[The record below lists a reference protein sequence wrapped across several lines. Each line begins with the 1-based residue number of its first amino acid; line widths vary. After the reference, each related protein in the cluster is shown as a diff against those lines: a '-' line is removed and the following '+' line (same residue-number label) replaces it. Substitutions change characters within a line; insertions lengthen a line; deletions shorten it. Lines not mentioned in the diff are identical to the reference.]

1 MSNIITRSSKE
12 DKRAYLLTK
21 NFKDLSPEEII
32 DKRNYKQLL
41 YRLAKKAEG
50 DEYNKSAME
59 HMRKKRAENKIINAK
74 IIEKEEK
81 IKEENKNISVLL
93 NNKDRVIKILQKENK
108 KLIDKTVIT
117 DNIIPTK
124 PIKNL
129 AATPTIN
136 PDKRS
141 AKINII
147 NNVINN
153 LYSFELS
160 TIQKNLFNNLMNK
173 KPSVTKQKIDESF
186 INLQFLKNDGID
198 DFIKLLVSK
207 YTSHATAKNYLS
219 VFQYFLNILS
229 KFPDFG
235 KKYFE
240 ESYFKLNTVT
250 KSYNKSYTDKKSTGK
265 VEEKRKGLL
274 FDYSPSETIKK
285 LDNFKFK
292 NEMDK
297 LIFAFYV
304 LQPPRRVSDVYIL
317 EITEQTEISKLISK
331 TNNYII
337 INSNGKPTKL
347 IYNSYKTSET
357 YEQQVFPIEDKLSDM
372 IQQFIKNQNM
382 DFKTK
387 RWLFSNNKN
396 TSPSKESSNFS
407 NKIQLI
413 FNSVYDI
420 KSEDGK
426 IKKTGGISV
435 DIIRESSSTY
445 YVKKFSL
452 TPDKLANI
460 AKMQGHSL
468 QKIREYAKN
477 ISFDTDNDIY
487 KNVQQA
493 GIQKTKEEIE
503 RTRQVNKGNK
513 IPIVKVEEIKKEDM
527 KKETLTRRRV
537 II

>member
-12 DKRAYLLTK
+12 DKRSYLLTK
-21 NFKDLSPEEII
+21 NFKDLTPEEII

-41 YRLAKKAEG
+41 YRLAKKSEG
-50 DEYNKSAME
+50 DEYNKSAMM
-59 HMRKKRAENKIINAK
+59 HMRKKREENKIINK
-74 IIEKEEK
+74 SIIEKEEK

-93 NNKDRVIKILQKENK
+93 NNKDRVIKKLEKENK

-117 DNIIPTK
+117 DIIGTK

-129 AATPTIN
+129 PATPIIN

-160 TIQKNLFNNLMNK
+160 AIQKNLFNNLMNK
-173 KPSVTKQKIDESF
+173 KPSVTKSKIDETF
-186 INLQFLKNDGID
+186 LNLKFLYNDGID

-207 YTSHATAKNYLS
+207 YTSPATAKNYLS

-229 KFPDFG
+229 KFPEFG

-240 ESYFKLNTVT
+240 EAYFKLNTIT
-250 KSYNKSYTDKKSTGK
+250 KSYNKSYTDKKSTGGI
-265 VEEKRKGLL
+265 EEKRKGLL
-274 FDYSPSETIKK
+274 FDYSPSETIKR

-292 NEMDK
+292 SEMDK

-304 LQPPRRVSDVYIL
+304 LQPPRRVSDTYIL
-317 EITEQTEISKLISK
+317 EITQQNDITKLISK

-337 INSNGKPTKL
+337 INQNGKPTKL

-357 YEQQVFPIEDKLSDM
+357 YDQQVFQIEDKLSDM
-372 IQQFIKNQNM
+372 IQEFIQKQNM
-382 DFKTK
+382 DFITK

-460 AKMQGHSL
+460 AKQQGHSL

-487 KNVQQA
+487 KNVQQS

-503 RTRQVNKGNK
+503 RTRQVKKGNK
-513 IPIVKVEEIKKEDM
+513 IPIVKVEDM
-527 KKETLTRRRV
+527 KKETLPRRRV